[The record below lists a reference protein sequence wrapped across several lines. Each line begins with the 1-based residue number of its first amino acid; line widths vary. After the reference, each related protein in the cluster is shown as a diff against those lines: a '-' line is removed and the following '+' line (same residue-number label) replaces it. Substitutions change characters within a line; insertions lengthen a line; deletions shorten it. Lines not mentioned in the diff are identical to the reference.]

1 MDDSCTCGEQP
12 ELISNFLATWKDRIQ
27 DVWNHLTKES
37 KRIVLERLGL
47 LVIQGRRDEEV
58 AVEERGSTEDDD
70 IPPWGID
77 HLSGDELVDED
88 KREFLETALEM
99 GQKRYWRH
107 APAEVGLSELDIH
120 RTLNSMS
127 IDEDEEY
134 W

>member
-88 KREFLETALEM
+88 TNELSETALEM
-99 GQKRYWRH
+99 GQEGYCSH
-107 APAEVGLSELDIH
+107 AAAEVDPTEYTVL
-120 RTLNSMS
+120 RTLNSMT
-127 IDEDEEY
+127 IDEEEEF